1 MSIAASV
8 VIAVGT
14 TGSAYADGPDVTA
27 TASWGTATFKTHGDY
42 LWVKDKSAD
51 GYSVKATLWRD
62 LPGEGSRDDIRTCS
76 DSTTTQDTSDG
87 YSICNFDVSE
97 DYWVSV
103 TIQRY
108 KNGIPYGSLVA
119 SGYSS
124 QA

>member
-8 VIAVGT
+8 VIAAGT

-27 TASWGTATFKTHGDY
+27 TASWGTATFKTNGDY

-51 GYSVKATLWRD
+51 GYSVKATLWREVAD
-62 LPGEGSRDDIRTCS
+62 GLRVEIRTCS
-76 DSTTTQDTSDG
+76 DTTTTQDRSDG
-87 YSICNFDVSE
+87 YSVCNFDVSE

-103 TIQRY
+103 TIQRF
-108 KNGIPYGSLVA
+108 KNGVAYGGLVA